1 MPVINLRTT
10 EGVGG
15 RIEFVDQG
23 GVVTGMEGAHIPN
36 VIDIDF
42 FKTNKSFLPI
52 FRYMA
57 RHTLLVTEKPDITSH
72 ASAMKVMK
80 ELYKSPIT
88 QVEKVQ
94 VQPTDGGKTTN
105 YVIPLITDKGTIEIV
120 VNGAWGVSWR
130 LNKDHELEKSHPT
143 LASCQPEDMSGET
156 SEDDK
161 YTLAPNVLEQ
171 ATVDIINPRGLADR
185 IRNFVTELLANK
197 RTNNIKPESS
207 MRRLP
212 YNYAGETSVMTFG
225 PEILPDISGSSI
237 RLKFDLGYQ
246 HGTKSITIDGLE
258 GNIASDI
265 DGLCVE
271 ANEIGS
277 LINQFYPQRTRG
289 RITP

>member
-10 EGVGG
+10 EGVGS
-15 RIEFVDQG
+15 RIEFVDRG
-23 GVVTGMEGAHIPN
+23 GVVTGLEGVHIPN

-143 LASCQPEDMSGET
+143 LASCQPEDEDVET
-156 SEDDK
+156 VGGADK
-161 YTLAPNVLEQ
+161 YHLAPEVLEQ
-171 ATVDIINPRGLADR
+171 ATLDEIEPIKLADR
-185 IRNFVTELLANK
+185 IHKFVSELIHNSK
-197 RTNNIKPESS
+197 KVDGRYTPS
-207 MRRLP
+207 MRGLP
-212 YNYAGETSVMTFG
+212 YSYAGEADVMTFG
-225 PEILPDISGSSI
+225 PEILPDGGNIFA
-237 RLKFDLGYQ
+237 RLKFDLGYG
-246 HGTKSITIDGLE
+246 HGVKSITIDGSGGGDSLGKE
-258 GNIASDI
+258 AEDI
-265 DGLCVE
+265 GL
-271 ANEIGS
+271 
-277 LINQFYPQRTRG
+277 LIDQFYPQNKRNRLAL
-289 RITP
+289 